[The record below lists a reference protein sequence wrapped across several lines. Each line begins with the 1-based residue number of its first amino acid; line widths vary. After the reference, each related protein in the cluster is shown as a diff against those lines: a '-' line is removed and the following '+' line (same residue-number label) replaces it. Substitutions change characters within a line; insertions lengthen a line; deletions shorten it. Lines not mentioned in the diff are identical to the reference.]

1 MRRDGEIAERMGAEH
16 AAEFGSRIVEVDAA
30 ITEGTVG

>member
-1 MRRDGEIAERMGAEH
+1 MGAEH
-16 AAEFGSRIVEVDAA
+16 AAELGSRIVEVDAA